1 MPHLIAVPPRLV
13 RFAFYKT
20 KCQAIIFPCDMEEM
34 SVNNVVAPRH
44 QIPFQDQ
51 KTAGK

>member
-1 MPHLIAVPPRLV
+1 MPHLIAVPPHLV
-13 RFAFYKT
+13 RFAFCKT
-20 KCQAIIFPCDMEEM
+20 KRLAVIFPSDMEEM
-34 SVNNVVAPRH
+34 SLNNVVAPRH